1 MDRGDDKQA
10 GKILNAEN
18 CGEIGRSFFEVLL
31 VLSGRL
37 AESSL
42 LHSKLVISVAILV
55 TYTKLWGYQTERH

>member
-18 CGEIGRSFFEVLL
+18 CGEIGRSFFEVIL
-31 VLSGRL
+31 VVSGRL

-42 LHSKLVISVAILV
+42 LHSLV
-55 TYTKLWGYQTERH
+55 TYTKLWGYQT